1 MARRRVAGVT
11 MAVVGLALATLQVG
25 HALAQSSVPL
35 AWAFEAGPFVLL
47 ALALAYA
54 GYWLAT
60 APAYEDDADRVLAW
74 GAGGAITSL
83 AVAALIRSGG
93 NVATG
98 SLGRGPSLAADLATV
113 GVLAGVIVGLY
124 DARSRESRR
133 ELEAERDRV
142 RTFADR
148 AAAVDNYARALD
160 QCATVDDVAALLV
173 QAVDALLGLDRAAV
187 LEREGDGFR
196 VVESSMPDADT
207 GALATLAERS
217 LEADPATVET
227 YREDLPPSVAARTD
241 TVLVLLVTDAVGPP
255 VVLLAEGEGRPVADE
270 TVQLFELLA
279 AHAGTALDALYASG
293 QPMGV

>member
-11 MAVVGLALATLQVG
+11 MAVGGLALAALQVG
-25 HALAQSSVPL
+25 HALAQSSIPL

-60 APAYEDDADRVLAW
+60 APAYEDDAYRVLAW
-74 GAGGAITSL
+74 GAGGGVLFL
-83 AVAALIRSGG
+83 AVAALILFGQ

-98 SLGRGPSLAADLATV
+98 SLGRGAYLAADLATV
-113 GVLAGVIVGLY
+113 GVLAGVSVGLY

-133 ELEAERDRV
+133 ELAAERDRV
-142 RTFADR
+142 RTFANR
-148 AAAVDNYARALD
+148 AADVNNYGRALS

-173 QAVDALLGLDRAAV
+173 QAVGALLGLDRAAV
-187 LEREGDGFR
+187 LEREDDGFR
-196 VVESSMPDADT
+196 AVESSMPDADT
-207 GALATLAERS
+207 RALATLAERS
-217 LEADPATVET
+217 LDADPATVET

-241 TVLVLLVTDAVGPP
+241 TVVALLVTDAVGPP
-255 VVLLAEGEGRPVADE
+255 VVLLAEGDGRSVAEE

-279 AHAGTALDALYASG
+279 AHAGTALDGLYASG
-293 QPMGV
+293 EPMGV